1 MNTDINSIFS
11 PDIELIRDLCAL
23 FGPSGF
29 EREVTDFIEKKI
41 KDLCDG
47 YVIDKMGNLI
57 ALVRLGNKDSDERQK
72 LMISA
77 HTDEVGV
84 MISEICEDGL
94 LRFDTVGG
102 INVSVLEGRKMTLG
116 DERGKVAG
124 LVMSK
129 AIHHVKR
136 SDRNK
141 ANKIEKLYIDIGA
154 KSREEAEKVVS
165 VGSFGTFDSE
175 FYLFGEHS
183 EYMKGKAIDDRLG
196 CAALMSVMEKIN
208 ADRPDVD
215 LDVYFCFT
223 TREEIGLSGAKV
235 AANKISPDL
244 AIVIETTAV
253 GDIAGA
259 SPAKRVADLG
269 KGGAVSIA
277 DRSTIYDKDFVDF
290 AMSVAKED
298 GIPAQIKRYVS
309 GGNDA
314 GSIHKTGVGVR
325 TLALSAPTRYL
336 HSPSCVANVD
346 DYRSICRLIEAMIRH
361 IDGTRP

>member
-1 MNTDINSIFS
+1 MSQNMQNTFPSDIA
-11 PDIELIRDLCAL
+11 EIRDLCAL

-29 EREVTDFIEKKI
+29 EREVTEYVKEKI
-41 KDLCDG
+41 KDISDSL
-47 YVIDKMGNLI
+47 VIDKMGNLI
-57 ALVRLGNKDSDERQK
+57 ALIRLGDVKADERRRVM
-72 LMISA
+72 LSA

-84 MISEICEDGL
+84 MITEICEDGL

-154 KSREEAEKVVS
+154 KNRDEAAAVVS

-175 FYLFGEHS
+175 FYLFGEND

-196 CAALMSVMEKIN
+196 CAALMTVMEKIYR
-208 ADRPDVD
+208 DRPTVD
-215 LDVYFCFT
+215 LDLYFCFT

-235 AANKISPDL
+235 AANKIAPDL

-253 GDIAGA
+253 GDIADTKP
-259 SPAKRVADLG
+259 SKRVADLG
-269 KGGAVSIA
+269 KGGAISIA

-290 AMSVAKED
+290 ALSTAREND
-298 GIPAQIKRYVS
+298 IPAQVKRYIS

-336 HSPSCVANVD
+336 HSPSCVANVN
-346 DYRSICRLIEAMIRH
+346 DYRSICRLIEAMIRN
-361 IDGTRP
+361 IDTDTP